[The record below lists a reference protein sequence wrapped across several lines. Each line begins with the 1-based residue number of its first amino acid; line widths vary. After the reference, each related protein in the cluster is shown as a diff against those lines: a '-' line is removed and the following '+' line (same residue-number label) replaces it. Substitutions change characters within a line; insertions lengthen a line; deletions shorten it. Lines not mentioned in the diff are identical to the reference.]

1 MRPAVVLCSVFALS
15 PGVAWAQEGADETN
29 YVPKSERRDGFTVG
43 LSYGLGVGSY
53 VGYPNEVEKID
64 NPEYRA
70 DTGAA
75 LSSGYSIWLGG
86 ALRDWFTFGVG
97 LFSAGG
103 KGNDTTAGGGAF
115 GLHLETFP
123 LWPLG
128 GTWRDLGLVT
138 EFGAGGGLL
147 KDGGGNETGNG
158 GNMSMV
164 GAGLFYEPWQ
174 FWHMSHGPA
183 LVYKYQFSDSMT
195 ASTVLLGWRM
205 AFYWTQQ
212 G

>member
-1 MRPAVVLCSVFALS
+1 MCSVFALS
-15 PGVAWAQEGADETN
+15 PSLALAQEDADETN
-29 YVPKSERRDGFTVG
+29 YKPKSERRDGFTVG

-53 VGYPNEVEKID
+53 VGYPNEVEKMN

-75 LSSGYSIWLGG
+75 LASGYSIWLGG

-97 LFSAGG
+97 LSSAGAQ
-103 KGNDTTAGGGAF
+103 GNDTTAGAGAI
-115 GLHLETFP
+115 GVHLETFP
-123 LWPLG
+123 LWPMG
-128 GTWRDLGLVT
+128 GTWRDLGVVT

-147 KDGGGNETGNG
+147 SDSDGNEIGNG
-158 GNMSMV
+158 GNMAFV
-164 GAGLFYEPWQ
+164 GAGLIYEPWQ

-183 LVYKYQFSDSMT
+183 LVYKYEFSDSMT